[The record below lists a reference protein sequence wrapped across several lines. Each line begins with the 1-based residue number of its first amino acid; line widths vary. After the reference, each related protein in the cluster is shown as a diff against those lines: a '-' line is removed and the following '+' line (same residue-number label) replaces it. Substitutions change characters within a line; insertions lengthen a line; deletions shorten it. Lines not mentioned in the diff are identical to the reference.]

1 MATAVVDVLDCDQ
14 KPLECRTLIDTCS
27 NANYITQRF
36 AKKLRLPQRA
46 ASATIEALNDLNTL
60 SDKIV
65 STAIKSKTS
74 RFQRDLTFLV
84 IPNISGPIP
93 DTNIDR
99 SKLRIPV
106 NLKLADPN
114 FHRPASVD
122 MLIGTG
128 PSLASLSIGQIDLS
142 TSNGPDLILQKT
154 QFGWII
160 GGSVLSASSRVKH
173 RTFVSNF
180 DFDISKFWTIE
191 EGPREHHLTAEER
204 ECEDHF
210 IDHVKRDDTGRYVVA
225 LPFNAKRTLIG
236 ETRTQ
241 AINRFLSL
249 ERKLQ
254 RDPSLREEYSAVM
267 KEYLTLGHMSKTKPQ
282 NANGFYLPHHAV
294 IKSSS
299 STTKVRVVFDG
310 SAKSSSG
317 LSLNDALNTG
327 PTIQDDIFALL
338 IRFRL
343 HTYVLTGDIEKMY
356 RQVLIRP
363 EDRRYQRVLWRN
375 ERNEIADY
383 ELNTVTFGLCSAPFL
398 AIRSIHQLADDEQ
411 ADFPRAATTLKRDL
425 YVDDLL
431 TGANTHEEAKNL
443 RDEIMEL
450 LQRGRFNIRQWISND
465 PELLEG
471 LNKEQIHP
479 KFFDESTVKTLG
491 ISWDARNDSIAYA
504 VDFHAPTKITKRTIL
519 STIARIFDPLGLLAP
534 VTVVAKLIMQRLWQL
549 KLNWDESLPASLHTE
564 WIAFVEEIGQ
574 LNNISFDR
582 NVGQPSAQRLE
593 LHGFCDASER
603 AYGACIYVRSVNNR
617 GEIVSKLLCAK
628 SRVAPL
634 KTVSLARLE
643 LCGAVLLASLYVTVR
658 EAMHIETE
666 HVNFWTDSTIVLNWI
681 QKEPCTLKTF
691 VANRV
696 ADIQGKT
703 DIAAWRHV
711 RSQDNP
717 ADLLSRGQS
726 PAQFLRDSNWRHGP
740 EWLSTIESTWPKS
753 KFDITEDV
761 PEVKRL
767 KCLATVSH
775 TDEILTRY
783 SDISRLIRITAYCLR
798 FRQPRK
804 NKGPLTVEELQSAN
818 EQIIRLVQASAFAQD
833 LQNLKT
839 GSNLHAKSKLLPLH
853 PFIDERGILRVGGR
867 LQNSKLQY
875 AQKHPILLPK
885 GHHITDLIIRDKHVS
900 NHHAG
905 ITTTLYAVR
914 QKYWPIDGRN
924 ATRKIVRQCVRCF
937 RVNPPTPEYI
947 MGNLPASRV
956 TETRPFYNCG
966 VDYCGPFYI
975 KERRFRNRTKVKI
988 YVAVFIC
995 LATKA
1000 VHLEV
1005 ASDMTT
1011 EAFIAALKRLIA
1023 RRGICRNIYSDN
1035 GSNFVGANNELRELQ
1050 QILKADS
1057 RVENFLAGKGITWHF
1072 MPALSPHF
1080 GGIWE
1085 AAVKSFKH
1093 HVKRVVGDELF
1104 TFEQF
1109 NTFITEVE
1117 AILNSRPLTPLSS
1130 DPHDPLALTPGHFL
1144 IGNPLTSLPEADLTS
1159 TPTNRLSKW
1168 QHIQKVKQDFWTRW
1182 HKEYINHLNV
1192 RQRWSQGSHN
1202 IQEGTIVVLKDDN
1215 LPPLQWHL
1223 GRIEKIHPGEDNV
1236 IRAVSVRTSTGVYR
1250 RNVKQL
1256 APLPV
1261 EDTH

>member
-1 MATAVVDVLDCDQ
+1 MVQ
-14 KPLECRTLIDTCS
+14 DTCS
-27 NANYITQRF
+27 NANYITERF
-36 AKKLRLPQRA
+36 VKKLRLTQRA

-60 SDKIV
+60 SDKVV
-65 STAIKSKTS
+65 STTIKSKTS
-74 RFQRDLTFLV
+74 KFQRDLTFLV

-160 GGSVLSASSRVKH
+160 GESVLSASSRVKH
-173 RTFVSNF
+173 RTFVSNL

-191 EGPREHHLTAEER
+191 EGPREQHLTAEER

-225 LPFNAKRTLIG
+225 LPCNAKRTLIG

-254 RDPSLREEYSAVM
+254 RDASLREEYSAVM

-294 IKSSS
+294 IKTSS

-338 IRFRL
+338 VRFRL
-343 HTYVLTGDIEKMY
+343 HTYVLTGVIEKMY

-411 ADFPRAATTLKRDL
+411 ADFPRAATTINRDL

-431 TGANTHEEAKNL
+431 IGANTYEEAKNL

-504 VDFHAPTKITKRTIL
+504 IDFHAPTKITERTIL

-549 KLNWDESLPASLHTE
+549 KLNWNESLPASLHTE
-564 WIAFVEEIGQ
+564 GIAFVEEIGQ

-582 NVGQPSAQRLE
+582 NVGQPSTQRLE

-603 AYGACIYVRSVNNR
+603 AYGACIYVRSINNR
-617 GEIVSKLLCAK
+617 GERVSKLLCAK

-666 HVNFWTDSTIVLNWI
+666 HVNFWTDSTIILNWI
-681 QKEPCTLKTF
+681 QKEPCTF

-717 ADLLSRGQS
+717 ADLLSIGGTD
-726 PAQFLRDSNWRHGP
+726 PNGYPPSNRHGQNRS
-740 EWLSTIESTWPKS
+740 ST
-753 KFDITEDV
+753 
-761 PEVKRL
+761 
-767 KCLATVSH
+767 
-775 TDEILTRY
+775 
-783 SDISRLIRITAYCLR
+783 SRKMCH
-798 FRQPRK
+798 RQPRK

-818 EQIIRLVQASAFAQD
+818 EQIIRLVQASP
-833 LQNLKT
+833 
-839 GSNLHAKSKLLPLH
+839 S
-853 PFIDERGILRVGGR
+853 
-867 LQNSKLQY
+867 
-875 AQKHPILLPK
+875 PK
-885 GHHITDLIIRDKHVS
+885 
-900 NHHAG
+900 
-905 ITTTLYAVR
+905 
-914 QKYWPIDGRN
+914 
-924 ATRKIVRQCVRCF
+924 
-937 RVNPPTPEYI
+937 
-947 MGNLPASRV
+947 
-956 TETRPFYNCG
+956 
-966 VDYCGPFYI
+966 
-975 KERRFRNRTKVKI
+975 
-988 YVAVFIC
+988 IC
-995 LATKA
+995 K
-1000 VHLEV
+1000 
-1005 ASDMTT
+1005 
-1011 EAFIAALKRLIA
+1011 
-1023 RRGICRNIYSDN
+1023 N
-1035 GSNFVGANNELRELQ
+1035 
-1050 QILKADS
+1050 
-1057 RVENFLAGKGITWHF
+1057 
-1072 MPALSPHF
+1072 
-1080 GGIWE
+1080 
-1085 AAVKSFKH
+1085 
-1093 HVKRVVGDELF
+1093 
-1104 TFEQF
+1104 
-1109 NTFITEVE
+1109 
-1117 AILNSRPLTPLSS
+1117 
-1130 DPHDPLALTPGHFL
+1130 
-1144 IGNPLTSLPEADLTS
+1144 
-1159 TPTNRLSKW
+1159 
-1168 QHIQKVKQDFWTRW
+1168 
-1182 HKEYINHLNV
+1182 
-1192 RQRWSQGSHN
+1192 
-1202 IQEGTIVVLKDDN
+1202 
-1215 LPPLQWHL
+1215 
-1223 GRIEKIHPGEDNV
+1223 
-1236 IRAVSVRTSTGVYR
+1236 
-1250 RNVKQL
+1250 
-1256 APLPV
+1256 
-1261 EDTH
+1261 